1 MFFEIHQIIHY
12 SFFRFF
18 GPEGTWMTM
27 SVWARSK
34 VNLPVIGVFVVVF
47 ACLFLVLF
55 FGLCVCVFNG

>member
-1 MFFEIHQIIHY
+1 
-12 SFFRFF
+12 
-18 GPEGTWMTM
+18 MTM